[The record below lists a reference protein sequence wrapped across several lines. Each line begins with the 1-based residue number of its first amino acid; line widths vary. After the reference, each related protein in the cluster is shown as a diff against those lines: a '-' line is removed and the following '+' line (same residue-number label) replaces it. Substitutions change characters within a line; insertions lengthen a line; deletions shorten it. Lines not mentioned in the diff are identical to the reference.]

1 MVSPSIKYLLIATN
15 ERSIYGSI
23 LSRWNNHEQRED
35 IKGKEFFLP
44 ASIDDSLATVIAK
57 GVLFDW
63 GFKDGE
69 CDYRLVQLTEL

>member
-1 MVSPSIKYLLIATN
+1 MVSPPIKYLLIATSK
-15 ERSIYGSI
+15 RSIYGSI
-23 LSRWNNHEQRED
+23 LWRWNHDQRED

-44 ASIDDSLATVIAK
+44 ASIDDALATVIAK

-69 CDYRLVQLTEL
+69 CNYRLVQLTEL